1 MSKIKRWQ
9 PALIIVI
16 LAVSIAIILWL
27 TLFSRLGS
35 DSRHFY
41 PPFWSY
47 RAILNGSGKA
57 FLENIGNIILF
68 IPIGVAIALVLG
80 CSVQQTL
87 IIGFAIS
94 LIIESC
100 QWIFWIG
107 SFEID
112 DLLHNTIGAG
122 IGAVLVNR
130 TALGTLIKP
139 ENRKKSLAVFLLLLV
154 LIISSGFSYQGLKWQ
169 EMKRLAALNDREDG
183 TKNLLILSTDPVY
196 IGETDFNV
204 SYNSDGSI
212 LIEGSAENRAWIQ
225 IGRMTLD
232 AGMYSFSGLSGVAE
246 KTIGIELEYYDAE
259 QGKYVRLTPDVGPIE
274 NTDFELTVP
283 TKVRALIGLY
293 KCAEGTYTARP
304 VIYRED

>member
-1 MSKIKRWQ
+1 MSKRWNHFF
-9 PALIIVI
+9 VI
-16 LAVSIAIILWL
+16 GTLAVSVALILWL

-47 RAILNGSGKA
+47 RAILNGDSRA
-57 FLENIGNIILF
+57 LLENIGNIVLF
-68 IPIGVAIALVLG
+68 IPIGVAIALLLG
-80 CSVQQTL
+80 CSVKKSCLLGFTL
-87 IIGFAIS
+87 S

-100 QWIFWIG
+100 QWIFWLG

-112 DLLHNTIGAG
+112 DLMHNTIGAG

-130 TALGTLIKP
+130 TVLGMALQL
-139 ENRKKSLAVFLLLLV
+139 ENRKKSIVALLLLMA
-154 LIISSGFSYQGLKWQ
+154 LIILSGFAYQGLKWQ

-183 TKNLLILSTDPVY
+183 TKNLLILSPDPVY
-196 IGETDFNV
+196 IGETDFSV

-212 LIEGSAENRAWIQ
+212 LIAGTSENRACIE
-225 IGRMTLD
+225 IGRQTLD

-246 KTIGIELEYYDAE
+246 KTVCIELEYYDAE
-259 QGKYVRLTPDVGPIE
+259 QGKYVRLTPDVGLFE
-274 NTDFELTVP
+274 KTEFELSTP

-293 KCAEGTYTARP
+293 KGAEGEFTARP
-304 VIYRED
+304 VIYREE